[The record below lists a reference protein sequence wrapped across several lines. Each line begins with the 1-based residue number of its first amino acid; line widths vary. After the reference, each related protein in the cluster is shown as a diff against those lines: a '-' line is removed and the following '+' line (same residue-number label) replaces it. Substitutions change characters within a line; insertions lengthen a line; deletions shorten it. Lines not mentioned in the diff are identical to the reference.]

1 MESLVKKGAM
11 KRWALLVIFMT
22 AVAVFAGGFNYT
34 IAAAKPTKIRVGA
47 MPYYLSVPLQVIKDE
62 KLDEKYGFDLEVIGF
77 PSGGPM
83 AEALGAGQ
91 WDIGPIGAGGMI
103 AIPTYN
109 AKLIADVELD
119 MDGAWIMAR
128 PNSDIVKA
136 GSHIAKYPE
145 VIGSK
150 AAIKGK
156 TILGTIGNISH
167 YMALD
172 YIKLFGLGMK
182 DVKFVHMETSQVYTA
197 FVAGNGDLACIGS
210 PAAGV
215 KLRDQGYKIVG
226 GLKQQG
232 KSQQDALLV
241 SEKFYKQNYKDCIN
255 FMKAWYRATDKLNGN
270 PEYEVEMTKK
280 FYKLSGRTDFT
291 DAGVREECSWNTYID
306 SKNAFQKKTGV
317 WMTGLVKFMVD
328 NKTMDKQVLDA
339 MGINIKLDIVKDAI
353 KQLKA
358 EK

>member
-1 MESLVKKGAM
+1 MKKGRM
-11 KRWALLVIFMT
+11 KRWVLLLIFMMAMT
-22 AVAVFAGGFNYT
+22 VFVGGLNYT

-47 MPYYLSVPLQVIKDE
+47 MAYYLSVPLQVIKDE
-62 KLDEKYGFDLEVIGF
+62 KLDEKYGFELEVINF

-91 WDIGPIGAGGMI
+91 WDIGTIGAGGMI
-103 AIPTYN
+103 AVPTYN
-109 AKLIADVELD
+109 AKLIADVEFV
-119 MDGAWIMAR
+119 MDGAWIMVR
-128 PNSDIVKA
+128 PDSDIAKA
-136 GSHIAKYPE
+136 GSHLPKYPE

-150 AAIKGK
+150 ATLKGK

-182 DVKFVHMETSQVYTA
+182 DVKFVHMETSQIYTA
-197 FVAGNGDLACIGS
+197 FIAGNGDVACIGS
-210 PAAGV
+210 PAAGQ

-232 KSQQDALLV
+232 KSQQDAILV
-241 SEKFYKQNYKDCIN
+241 SDKFYTHNYKDCVD
-255 FMKAWYRATDKLNGN
+255 FMKAWYRATDKLNAN

-280 FYKLSGRTDFT
+280 FYKLNGRTDFT
-291 DAGVREECSWNTYID
+291 DAGVREECSWNSYID
-306 SKNAFQKKTGV
+306 SKNAFEKKTGV

-328 NKTMDKQVLDA
+328 NKTMDKKVLDA
-339 MGINIKLDIVKDAI
+339 MHTNIKLDVVKDAI